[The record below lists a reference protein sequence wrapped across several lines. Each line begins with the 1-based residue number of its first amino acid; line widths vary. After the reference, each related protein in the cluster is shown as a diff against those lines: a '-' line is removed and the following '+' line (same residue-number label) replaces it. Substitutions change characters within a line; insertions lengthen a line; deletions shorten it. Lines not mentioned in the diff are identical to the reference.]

1 MQIARLFASHRCA
14 RFVRS
19 LALLASTWLGAGGA
33 GAQTPEPATPSE
45 SLLGEL
51 LISGSAEI
59 RLTPLAILP
68 SFSPEFEDVVV
79 RSVVRRDFE
88 LTGMFKVIPD
98 DKAPPGSYA
107 FDDPVDIKA
116 WRKLGAEVIVKL
128 AAQKQGSQIK
138 IFGLAYF
145 ENAGPK
151 PVYEKTFLVNSADVR
166 VTAHRITDALLGA
179 ITGRNGGFASHL
191 TFAARSGKN
200 TSIYSIDADGQNI
213 RVQSDPNDTAIAPV
227 WGPNAQLFFS
237 RSRKYGPFQLLVVG
251 KDQPVSVPFK
261 GSVYSAA
268 FSLDYQR
275 LAVAVAENLGSA
287 VYVGAPDGTGMKKV
301 SQNEVATHP
310 VFSPSGK
317 IAWIGGGDKNS
328 GQRVY
333 VEGKA
338 VSPSGFSAAAPT
350 FCDTEDGVLLVYA
363 VGVGGG
369 GQDLVMSN
377 ERGGNMARL
386 TQGQG
391 SNSYPAC
398 SPDGRLISYFSKR
411 SDKDQ
416 GLFIKSLKNWQ
427 SLKISNHHG
436 ESLRW
441 AALPPVET
449 KEIPTAPR
457 PVAAP

>member
-1 MQIARLFASHRCA
+1 MQIARLIA
-14 RFVRS
+14 RHSRS
-19 LALLASTWLGAGGA
+19 RLVLGAALLVSTLLGALRA
-33 GAQTPEPATPSE
+33 SAQTAQPETPSE
-45 SLLGEL
+45 SILGEL

-59 RLTPLAILP
+59 KLTPLAILP

-98 DKAPPGSYA
+98 DKAPAGSYA
-107 FDDPVDIKA
+107 FSDPVDIKA
-116 WRKLGAEVIVKL
+116 WRKLGAEVIIKV
-128 AAQKQGSQIK
+128 AAQKDGNQVK
-138 IFGLAYF
+138 IFGLCYF
-145 ENAGPK
+145 ENAGSA
-151 PVYEKTFLVNSADVR
+151 PVYEKTFLVSPADVR

-179 ITGRNGGFASHL
+179 ITGRNGGFSSHL
-191 TFAARSGKN
+191 TFANRSGKN
-200 TSIYSIDADGQNI
+200 TSVYSIDADGQNI
-213 RVQSDPNDTAIAPV
+213 RVQTDPNDTSIAPM
-227 WGPNAQLFFS
+227 WGPNGQLFYS
-237 RSRKYGPFQLLVVG
+237 RSRKYGPFQLIMVG
-251 KDQPVSVPFK
+251 KDQPVAVPFK
-261 GSVYSAA
+261 GSIYSAA
-268 FSLDYQR
+268 FSLDYQK

-287 VYVGAPDGTGMKKV
+287 VYVGAPDGSGMKKV
-301 SQNEVATHP
+301 SNSEVATHP

-317 IAWIGGGDKNS
+317 IAWIGGGDKNN
-328 GQRVY
+328 GQRVF
-333 VEGKA
+333 VDGKA
-338 VSPSGFSAAAPT
+338 VSPAGFTAAAPT

-363 VGVGGG
+363 VAVGGG

-411 SDKDQ
+411 EKDQ

-427 SLKISNHHG
+427 SLKISTQVG

-441 AALPPVET
+441 AALPPVATQEV
-449 KEIPTAPR
+449 PSAPK

>member
-1 MQIARLFASHRCA
+1 MQIGTLLARQRRSKLVLGAALVAST
-14 RFVRS
+14 
-19 LALLASTWLGAGGA
+19 LLASLGAS
-33 GAQTPEPATPSE
+33 AQTAEPETPSE
-45 SLLGEL
+45 SILGEL
-51 LISGSAEI
+51 LISGNASI
-59 RLTPLAILP
+59 NVTPLAILP

-88 LTGMFKVIPD
+88 LTGMFRVFAD

-116 WRKLGAEVIVKL
+116 WRKLGAEVIVKV
-128 AAQKQGSQIK
+128 AAQRQGKDQIK
-138 IFGLAYF
+138 IFGLCYF
-145 ENAGPK
+145 MNAGTA
-151 PVYEKTFLVNSADVR
+151 PVYEKTFLVKDADVR
-166 VTAHRITDALLGA
+166 ITAHRITDALLGA
-179 ITGRNGGFASHL
+179 ITGRNGGFSSHL
-191 TFAARSGKN
+191 TFSTRSGKN
-200 TSIYSIDADGQNI
+200 TSVYTIDSDGQNI
-213 RVQSDPNDTAIAPV
+213 RVQTDPNDTSIAPF
-227 WGPNAQLFFS
+227 WGPNAQLFYS
-237 RSRKYGPFQLLVVG
+237 RSRKYGPFQLIQVG

-261 GSVYSAA
+261 GSIYSAA
-268 FSLDYQR
+268 YSLDYQK

-287 VYVGAPDGTGMKKV
+287 VYVGAPDGSGMKKV
-301 SQNEVATHP
+301 SNSEVATHP

-317 IAWIGGGDKNS
+317 LAWIGGGDKNN
-328 GQRVY
+328 GQRVF
-333 VEGKA
+333 VDGKA
-338 VSPSGFSAAAPT
+338 ISPPGFTAAAPT

-386 TQGQG
+386 TQAQG

-411 SDKDQ
+411 DKDQ

-427 SLKISNHHG
+427 SLKISNYLG

-441 AALPPVET
+441 AALPPAET
-449 KEIPTAPR
+449 TEIPTASK
-457 PVAAP
+457 APAP